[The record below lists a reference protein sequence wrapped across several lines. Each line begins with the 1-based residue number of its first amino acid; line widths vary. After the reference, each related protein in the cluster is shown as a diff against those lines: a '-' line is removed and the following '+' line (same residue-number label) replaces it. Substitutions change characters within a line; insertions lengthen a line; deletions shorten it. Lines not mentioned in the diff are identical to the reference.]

1 MSTEKNVYQ
10 RIYDVANEIGTIEKN
25 GRNDFH
31 KYDYAT
37 EADFVHALRPL
48 LNKHRLVIVPSVASI
63 PQLVNGITELTM
75 KFTIVNI
82 DNPSDKV
89 DMLIPGQGQDK
100 GDKGVYK
107 ALTGAK
113 KYFIALA
120 FMVAT
125 GDDPEKEEK
134 EKTAKFLGDTPKK
147 VTTTNDEK
155 AKLVETA
162 ALATTTSTA
171 RRPSF
176 RKNVTVVGDDI

>member
-1 MSTEKNVYQ
+1 MSAGSEKNVYQ
-10 RIYDVANEIGTIEKN
+10 RIHAVANDMQTVAKD

-37 EADFVHALRPL
+37 EASFVHALRPL
-48 LNKHRLVIVPSVASI
+48 LFKHGLVIVPSVASI
-63 PQLVNGITELTM
+63 PQFENGLTSITM

-82 DNPSDKV
+82 DKPDEKV

-125 GDDPEKEEK
+125 GDDPEK
-134 EKTAKFLGDTPKK
+134 
-147 VTTTNDEK
+147 DEK
-155 AKLVETA
+155 GTTK
-162 ALATTTSTA
+162 ATTVQNAAPTLTTVQTA
-171 RRPSF
+171 GAATAPRTSF
-176 RKNVTVVGDDI
+176 RKPAAVKTASVGDDI